1 MFMQPI
7 SVPVTLRRTS
17 RSKGLKIAA
26 GAVFLIV
33 GGLLTAPYLAA
44 LAVWIAAAALV
55 RLLVAG
61 FTFAYGAALYAGE
74 IVLGD

>member
-1 MFMQPI
+1 
-7 SVPVTLRRTS
+7 
-17 RSKGLKIAA
+17 LKLSA
-26 GAVFLIV
+26 GALFLVF
-33 GGLLTAPYLAA
+33 GALLTAPYLAA

-61 FTFAYGAALYAGE
+61 LTTLYGAALYAGE